1 MLTLHGQVVNVF
13 QTPEGVNK
21 DTGEA
26 YGGLW
31 KVQLMAENILK
42 NGQTRTELVDLTVDD
57 PRPFEKVKGRP
68 VSVPV
73 GAFASGKTVRFFHLR
88 QAESPVTAVPLSTPE
103 SA

>member
-26 YGGLW
+26 YGGQW

-42 NGQTRTELVDLTVDD
+42 NGSKRVELVDLTVDD
-57 PRPFEKVKGRP
+57 PAPFQKLQGRR
-68 VSVPV
+68 VRVPV
-73 GAFASGKTVRFFHLR
+73 GAFVTGGQIRFFHLR
-88 QAESPVTAVPLSTPE
+88 AAAQAVTEATQ
-103 SA
+103 AA